1 LAASAK
7 VSPSPGI
14 VHPVAIS
21 ARVNVRL
28 QPHAGR
34 DELVA
39 IRDGVLVV
47 RVAAPAL
54 DGRANRSLCRLL
66 AKRLGVAPSHV
77 TLVRGARSRDKVV
90 AVDGLD
96 QDTVD
101 RLLTP

>member
-1 LAASAK
+1 M
-7 VSPSPGI
+7 
-14 VHPVAIS
+14 
-21 ARVNVRL
+21 
-28 QPHAGR
+28 
-34 DELVA
+34 A

-66 AKRLGVAPSHV
+66 AKRLDVAPSRV